1 MPEMILALVRS
12 LGTLSRRRVWWLVL
26 SPAVA
31 ALAVWLTLTFL
42 VLDHISAW
50 FLEQP
55 PMSWLSGWGAVW
67 LAKLLAAA
75 GGWLV
80 ILALSYLTAMVLAA
94 VFIMPILLQI
104 VAARDYPEVAAMGK
118 DSFFAGAW
126 NSVWAAL
133 LFIAGWLL
141 TLPLWLVPGLGLV
154 LPLFW
159 MAWLNRKTFSYDAL
173 AMHATDDEWRL
184 IRERR
189 AMPLLGLGIL
199 LSLLAHVPVLGL
211 LTPACG
217 ALLYIH
223 FGLESLRQLRGGA
236 VVTVDAVVVEE
247 PVATDRFL
255 R

>member
-1 MPEMILALVRS
+1 MAEMLLALVRS
-12 LGTLSRRRVWWLVL
+12 FHTLSRRRVWWLVL

-31 ALAVWLTLTFL
+31 ALGVWLVLTF
-42 VLDHISAW
+42 VLLDQLSAW
-50 FLEQP
+50 FLQQP
-55 PMSWLSGWGAVW
+55 PMTWLSGWGALW

-94 VFIMPILLQI
+94 VFIMPILLQV
-104 VAARDYPEVAAMGK
+104 VAARDYPEVAAMGR

-126 NSVWAAL
+126 NSLWAAL
-133 LFIAGWLL
+133 LFIGGWLL
-141 TLPLWLVPGLGLV
+141 TLPLWLIPGLGLV
-154 LPLFW
+154 LPMFW
-159 MAWLNRKTFSYDAL
+159 MAWLNRKTFAYDSL
-173 AMHATDDEWRL
+173 AMHATPDEWRL

-199 LSLLAHVPVLGL
+199 LALLAHVPVLGL
-211 LTPACG
+211 LAPAFG

-247 PVATDRFL
+247 SPNLL

>member
-42 VLDHISAW
+42 VLDHLSAW

-94 VFIMPILLQI
+94 VFIMPLLLQI

-159 MAWLNRKTFSYDAL
+159 MAWLNRKTF
-173 AMHATDDEWRL
+173 
-184 IRERR
+184 
-189 AMPLLGLGIL
+189 
-199 LSLLAHVPVLGL
+199 
-211 LTPACG
+211 LTTPWPCTPPTTSG
-217 ALLYIH
+217 A
-223 FGLESLRQLRGGA
+223 
-236 VVTVDAVVVEE
+236 
-247 PVATDRFL
+247 
-255 R
+255 